1 MKNRRFALVA
11 SLLVAGTLG
20 SALTGC
26 GSTDTRNTSI
36 GHIRGS
42 LTPELTTLAWR
53 PAEVRNN
60 LALAQNQYYRAMGED
75 IGRVLLYVDRPTR
88 LTPAPVGH

>member
-1 MKNRRFALVA
+1 MNIRRVTLVA

-36 GHIRGS
+36 GHIRGN
-42 LTPELTTLAWR
+42 LTPELTTLAWS
-53 PAEVRNN
+53 PAEVQNN
-60 LALAQNQYYRAMGED
+60 LALARNQYIRAMNED
-75 IGRVLLYVDRPTR
+75 IGRVLLYVDRPSR